1 MEFYGHSGDLLRR
14 KQTIINL
21 HVELNEWRTQMEAH
35 PGDSEAANV
44 FLARAREQLEA
55 DAMLE
60 KAKAAAPLP
69 GSAPKDGNS
78 DCASTTAIRTALPQK
93 RRPRVV
99 TRKLPQIFPHMDYP
113 EDQHEEA
120 GAAAT
125 TGRGKAGGDA
135 KGARP
140 GTMKKNNNN
149 KKKDGD
155 TAGQD
160 KSTKTK
166 ACLCC

>member
-78 DCASTTAIRTALPQK
+78 DCASTTAMRTALPQK
-93 RRPRVV
+93 ISKANGLPMSV
-99 TRKLPQIFPHMDYP
+99 TVMEPQ
-113 EDQHEEA
+113 EA
-120 GAAAT
+120 GLKAAPVGCAEDVAT
-125 TGRGKAGGDA
+125 DL
-135 KGARP
+135 
-140 GTMKKNNNN
+140 NV
-149 KKKDGD
+149 
-155 TAGQD
+155 
-160 KSTKTK
+160 
-166 ACLCC
+166 